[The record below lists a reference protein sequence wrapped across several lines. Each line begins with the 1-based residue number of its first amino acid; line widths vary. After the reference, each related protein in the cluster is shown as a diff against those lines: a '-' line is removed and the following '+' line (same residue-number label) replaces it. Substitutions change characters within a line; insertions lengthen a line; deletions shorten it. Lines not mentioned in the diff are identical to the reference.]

1 MGLYYFFKQPE
12 DRINS
17 PLTTRIQTEKP
28 QGHEVRG
35 YVACSYVDKKT
46 SELPARE

>member
-35 YVACSYVDKKT
+35 YVAKDKKT